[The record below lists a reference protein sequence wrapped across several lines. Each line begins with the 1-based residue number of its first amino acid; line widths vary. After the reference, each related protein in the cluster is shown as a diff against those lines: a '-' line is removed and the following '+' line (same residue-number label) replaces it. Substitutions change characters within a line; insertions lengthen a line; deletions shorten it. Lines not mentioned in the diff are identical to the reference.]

1 MDLPDEFYNI
11 TLNNVMQN
19 SLYEQPGFRSVVSQ
33 ETLKN
38 LKTIKF
44 SKEKCKNDKCPIL
57 YTDFNEEDDVILLD
71 CGHCFDPESIKKWL
85 NEHKAECPVC
95 RFKLDSVDVRVR
107 NNEYTYTSPQN
118 EHQHNPDTFRE
129 FQDIDLSEFIAAL
142 QRSHN
147 VLSHSSINSSI
158 HNHSTT
164 SLATTGAGV
173 NQPYELP
180 VLYIP
185 SLHMLRTIRYDDDF
199 YDFLFAYQQLF
210 NL

>member
-1 MDLPDEFYNI
+1 MDLSDDFYNI

-19 SLYEQPGFRSVVSQ
+19 SLYEQPGFRSVISQ
-33 ETLKN
+33 ETLKKLN
-38 LKTIKF
+38 TIKF

-95 RFKLDSVDVRVR
+95 RFKLDSVDVRNVD
-107 NNEYTYTSPQN
+107 YTSLQN
-118 EHQHNPDTFRE
+118 HHNPETFRE

-147 VLSHSSINSSI
+147 VLSHSSIHSSI
-158 HNHSTT
+158 HNHSTAA
-164 SLATTGAGV
+164 LATTGAGV
-173 NQPYELP
+173 NQSYELP

-185 SLHMLRTIRYDDDF
+185 SMHMLRTDDF